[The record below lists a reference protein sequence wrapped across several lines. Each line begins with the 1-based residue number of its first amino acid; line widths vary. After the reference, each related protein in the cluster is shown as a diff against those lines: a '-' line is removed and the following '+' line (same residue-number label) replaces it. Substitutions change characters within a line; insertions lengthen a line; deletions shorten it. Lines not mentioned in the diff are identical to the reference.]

1 MVSVQLSKAKRLAK
15 KGQAFEAAQIY
26 NEILV
31 KFPNNTNAKSAL
43 ANLKITPGIA
53 SIEATPPQSDPD
65 ESIRN
70 MLSDLFINKNYD
82 ELIPLIEEY
91 LPIAGDNYD
100 ILFLAGATYKAV
112 CEYDEAM
119 YFLTKCLNL
128 KPFDSSLHT
137 EIGSCLYESGDVK
150 NAFKTL
156 KHAAKLDPKNN
167 LPILILGK
175 MYGQIENKEKA
186 LHYFQ
191 SAVDINPSDRNARN
205 EFGRTLHHFGH
216 ITDAIKQY
224 KTGLLQ
230 PIVQGEDETEIL
242 LLTNLLNALGD
253 EGHKEELKN
262 IVHRAEQTVLKKYG
276 EGNIPAVFS
285 WNLGLG
291 NLILGETEK
300 GWAYF
305 RDRFEWDE
313 FPSHKRTF
321 TKPRLKDFDELKGRR
336 LMIWREQG
344 IGDELTH
351 LFLLNAFLSKID
363 GDVVVEVSDRLISI
377 LRRSFPKLKIRK
389 ENYDKESFEATKN
402 DFDFELPMGDIAPLL
417 NYNWSKSALAKPYIK
432 CDKTLIKRY
441 ADLLDTGKPKV
452 GIAWGSGFINTRRL
466 RHYSKLKDWEP
477 LMLSNKMT
485 VVNLQYGPIESSLEP
500 LTDKAFENLYLPECD
515 LKNNMEEVFAIIKNC
530 DLIVCPTTAIMI
542 QAAALGVET
551 ISYSPVYLPASLDF
565 ERHTSD
571 IFKHPWL
578 NSVEIHK
585 INNGNKAKTIEMIIE
600 RVIKRYN

>member
-1 MVSVQLSKAKRLAK
+1 MK
-15 KGQAFEAAQIY
+15 
-26 NEILV
+26 
-31 KFPNNTNAKSAL
+31 
-43 ANLKITPGIA
+43 
-53 SIEATPPQSDPD
+53 
-65 ESIRN
+65 SIRN

-119 YFLTKCLNL
+119 YFLTKCLNI

-191 SAVDINPSDRNARN
+191 SAVDINSSDRNARN

-216 ITDAIKQY
+216 ISDAIKQY

-276 EGNIPAVFS
+276 EGNIPAVFPGI
-285 WNLGLG
+285 WALE
-291 NLILGETEK
+291 IL
-300 GWAYF
+300 F
-305 RDRFEWDE
+305 
-313 FPSHKRTF
+313 
-321 TKPRLKDFDELKGRR
+321 
-336 LMIWREQG
+336 
-344 IGDELTH
+344 
-351 LFLLNAFLSKID
+351 
-363 GDVVVEVSDRLISI
+363 
-377 LRRSFPKLKIRK
+377 
-389 ENYDKESFEATKN
+389 
-402 DFDFELPMGDIAPLL
+402 
-417 NYNWSKSALAKPYIK
+417 
-432 CDKTLIKRY
+432 
-441 ADLLDTGKPKV
+441 
-452 GIAWGSGFINTRRL
+452 
-466 RHYSKLKDWEP
+466 
-477 LMLSNKMT
+477 
-485 VVNLQYGPIESSLEP
+485 
-500 LTDKAFENLYLPECD
+500 
-515 LKNNMEEVFAIIKNC
+515 
-530 DLIVCPTTAIMI
+530 
-542 QAAALGVET
+542 
-551 ISYSPVYLPASLDF
+551 
-565 ERHTSD
+565 
-571 IFKHPWL
+571 
-578 NSVEIHK
+578 
-585 INNGNKAKTIEMIIE
+585 
-600 RVIKRYN
+600 